1 MHFFIILFL
10 IIPSSIY
17 TQGSIM
23 MVGGGGENYGS
34 WSDNPYGWFVEK
46 AGFGKIIN
54 IDVDEASDWYPTY
67 FESLGASITSYN
79 LQIATEADANSFP
92 IFQELLSADGIFIE
106 GGDQW
111 DYVSTWK
118 NTYVQTAIQSVYD
131 NGGVI
136 GGTSAGLAILGEI
149 VFDGQNGSLTSD
161 QAAYNPYHYR
171 VSITDDFL
179 NILPG
184 VFTDSHFNERGRLAR
199 LTVMLARRNQDNNE
213 DLLGIGVEYKT
224 AFCVDESMIGTVHGE
239 MVTIIHQSDSS
250 EIQCIANEPPRF
262 TDIVFNQLLD
272 GDQYNLSTREFVGAG
287 SWSEPFDPD
296 IMTQPVFTEMTLNGS
311 EDSIANFGQYVI
323 TGLTENENNWWYGDL
338 GIQDGNGLVPHTVI
352 IPKIWNE
359 YDYFPNRIIGGEFGV
374 VGENSGLS
382 AYQDQPFRT
391 IYLDDNC
398 ESTISDDGILIVNNL
413 TYVLDVFEATHTGT
427 NNDNMPGI
435 ISGRLHFLIEG
446 DTFDLTTHYDFVET
460 DESQIQIPEIIE
472 LFQNYPNPFNPMT
485 VISYDL
491 PKSTYVSLIIY
502 DLKGNEIRTLVN
514 ENQIQGKRSVIWKGQ
529 NNEGKQVPTGVYFYV
544 LNIIDY
550 SLSHKMVYIK

>member
-17 TQGSIM
+17 TQGSVM
-23 MVGGGGENYGS
+23 MVGGGGENYGA
-34 WSDNPYGWFVEK
+34 WSDEPYGWFVEK
-46 AGFGKIIN
+46 AGYGKIIN
-54 IDVDEASDWYPTY
+54 IDVDETSDWYPSY
-67 FESLGASITSYN
+67 FESLGANITSHD
-79 LQIATEADANSFP
+79 LQIATIEEANNFSV
-92 IFQELLSADGIFIE
+92 FQELLSADGIFIE

-118 NTYVQTAIQSVYD
+118 NTYVQTAIQTIYE

-136 GGTSAGLAILGEI
+136 GGTSAGLAVLGEV

-179 NILPG
+179 DILPG

-199 LTVMLARRNQDNNE
+199 LTVMLARRNQDNDE

-224 AFCVDESMIGTVHGE
+224 AFCVDENMIGTVHGE

-262 TDIVFNQLLD
+262 TNIVFNQLLD
-272 GDQYNLSTREFVGAG
+272 GDQYDLSSREFVGAG
-287 SWSEPFDPD
+287 NWIAPFEPE
-296 IMTQPVFTEMTLNGS
+296 IITQPVFTEMTLNGS
-311 EDSIANFGQYVI
+311 EDSTAHFGQYVI

-338 GIQDGNGLVPHTVI
+338 GIEDGAGLIPHAVI
-352 IPKIWNE
+352 IPKIWND
-359 YDYFPNRIIGGEFGV
+359 YDYFPNRIIGGEFGA
-374 VGENSGLS
+374 VGENTGFS

-398 ESTISDDGILIVNNL
+398 ESTISDDGILTVDNL
-413 TYVLDVFEATHTGT
+413 TYILDVFSASHIGT

-435 ISGRLHFLIEG
+435 VNSRLHFLIDG
-446 DTFDLTTHYDFVET
+446 DTFDLSSHYDLVGIEK
-460 DESQIQIPEIIE
+460 DPNQLPENFR

-485 VISYDL
+485 VIQYDL
-491 PKSTYVSLIIY
+491 SMATHVSLIVY
-502 DLKGNEIRTLVN
+502 DLNGKKVRTLVD
-514 ENQIQGKRSVIWKGQ
+514 EKETSGKKSVIWMGV
-529 NNEGKQVPTGVYFYV
+529 NNQGNPVSTGLYFYR
-544 LNIIDY
+544 LKTLDISKSY
-550 SLSHKMVYIK
+550 KMVFLK

>member
-1 MHFFIILFL
+1 
-10 IIPSSIY
+10 
-17 TQGSIM
+17 M

-118 NTYVQTAIQSVYD
+118 NTYVQTAIQSVYE

-374 VGENSGLS
+374 VGENSGFS

-502 DLKGNEIRTLVN
+502 DLKGNEIQTLVN

-529 NNEGKQVPTGVYFYV
+529 NIEGKQVPTGVYFYV

>member
-1 MHFFIILFL
+1 
-10 IIPSSIY
+10 
-17 TQGSIM
+17 M

-118 NTYVQTAIQSVYD
+118 NTYVQTAIQSVYE

-472 LFQNYPNPFNPMT
+472 LFQNYPNPLNPMT

>member
-374 VGENSGLS
+374 VGENSGFS

-413 TYVLDVFEATHTGT
+413 TYVLDVFEATHSGT

>member
-1 MHFFIILFL
+1 
-10 IIPSSIY
+10 
-17 TQGSIM
+17 M

-92 IFQELLSADGIFIE
+92 IFQELLSANGIFIE

-374 VGENSGLS
+374 VGENSGFS

>member
-1 MHFFIILFL
+1 
-10 IIPSSIY
+10 
-17 TQGSIM
+17 M

-118 NTYVQTAIQSVYD
+118 NTYVQTAIQSVYE

-374 VGENSGLS
+374 VGENSGFS

>member
-118 NTYVQTAIQSVYD
+118 NTYVETAIQSVYE

-374 VGENSGLS
+374 VGENSGFS

-413 TYVLDVFEATHTGT
+413 TYVLDVFEATHSGT

-502 DLKGNEIRTLVN
+502 DLKGNEIQTLVN

>member
-1 MHFFIILFL
+1 
-10 IIPSSIY
+10 
-17 TQGSIM
+17 M

-92 IFQELLSADGIFIE
+92 IFQELLSANGIFIE

-118 NTYVQTAIQSVYD
+118 NTYVQTAIQSVYE

-374 VGENSGLS
+374 VGENSGFS

>member
-118 NTYVQTAIQSVYD
+118 NTYVQTAIQSVYE

-374 VGENSGLS
+374 VGENSGFS